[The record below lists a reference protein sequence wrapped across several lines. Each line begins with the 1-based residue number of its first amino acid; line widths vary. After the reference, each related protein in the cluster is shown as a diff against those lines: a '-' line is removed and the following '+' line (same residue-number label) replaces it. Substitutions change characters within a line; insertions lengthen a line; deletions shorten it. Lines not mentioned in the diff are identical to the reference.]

1 MGTRPA
7 RGVSGQWPSRLAA
20 GVGEGLGGGGVS
32 GLGEAA
38 LPHPADAILL
48 GGRRLGTLGG
58 RCSAPAGAPGGRA
71 FLPGETHP
79 AGCGALPR
87 GRAALRRRGAPAAL
101 VLRLVQ
107 REEEPSLGLQRD
119 FGPSEGCGPLPVGV
133 GGWASASLE
142 HPPNRSCF

>member
-20 GVGEGLGGGGVS
+20 GVEVGLGRGGS
-32 GLGEAA
+32 ALGEAE
-38 LPHPADAILL
+38 LPHPAAAILL

-79 AGCGALPR
+79 PGCGALPR
-87 GRAALRRRGAPAAL
+87 GREALRRRGAPAAL
-101 VLRLVQ
+101 VLRLVH
-107 REEEPSLGLQRD
+107 REEEASLGLQRD
-119 FGPSEGCGPLPVGV
+119 FGPSEACGPLTVGV
-133 GGWASASLE
+133 GGCASARLE